1 MIRERAVTERPALIS
16 VVLPIRD
23 GEAHVAEQLAALAA
37 QTYDGAWELVVV
49 DNGCRDR
56 SIEIVESFR
65 DRFPSLVLVDARHQ
79 RGVGR
84 ARNAGAAAARGELL
98 ACCDADD
105 VVASGWLEALA
116 EGAGSADIVGG
127 SCRYEVNSDVQLAWE
142 RPGPMTSVIE
152 GYGFLPYPS
161 GGNCATWADVARKI
175 GWDETFVYGASDIEF
190 GWRAQLAG
198 FRVAFEPRAVIQKRF
213 RDRPAA
219 VARQHFRSA
228 MSEPHL
234 YRRYRAHGMPRSNLL
249 RALLSWCWLGLT
261 AVSLVTTPQRRG
273 SWLRRAAVRS
283 GRICG
288 SVRWRSLYL

>member
-1 MIRERAVTERPALIS
+1 MATNLSLDPKLIERALEVSGERTKKAAVTRALEEFITRRS
-16 VVLPIRD
+16 QKRLV
-23 GEAHVAEQLAALAA
+23 
-37 QTYDGAWELVVV
+37 ELMGKLEW
-49 DNGCRDR
+49 D
-56 SIEIVESFR
+56 ESF
-65 DRFPSLVLVDARHQ
+65 D
-79 RGVGR
+79 
-84 ARNAGAAAARGELL
+84 
-98 ACCDADD
+98 
-105 VVASGWLEALA
+105 
-116 EGAGSADIVGG
+116 
-127 SCRYEVNSDVQLAWE
+127 
-142 RPGPMTSVIE
+142 
-152 GYGFLPYPS
+152 
-161 GGNCATWADVARKI
+161 
-175 GWDETFVYGASDIEF
+175 YGASDIEF